1 MNVVVAILD
10 ITVFID
16 IYVVDC
22 VDVVNGVLLILFLS
36 REFVVD
42 IVAVKGDIVV
52 VKGVCSRCNIAVVDI
67 LAVSCW

>member
-1 MNVVVAILD
+1 MNVVVVILD
-10 ITVFID
+10 IAVIID

-22 VDVVNGVLLILFLS
+22 VVNGVFLILFLS

-67 LAVSCW
+67 LAVS